1 MQHFKNYSFQNQNIV
16 TPTIRKSL
24 LQRVTPAAHQII
36 MVLVIHFPSQPFLI
50 GLVFELSVF
59 QNTTKNKT
67 HFFLWFGWN
76 FLILAIQ
83 YLVLVFL
90 LKKEKEM
97 MMQLHMHIMNLISSK
112 LSANTIH
119 SVSNEYKIDIYIYTI
134 QNNQCALPRKFVTCL
149 K

>member
-1 MQHFKNYSFQNQNIV
+1 VIRLKFSHISNSISSF
-16 TPTIRKSL
+16 S
-24 LQRVTPAAHQII
+24 
-36 MVLVIHFPSQPFLI
+36 
-50 GLVFELSVF
+50 
-59 QNTTKNKT
+59 
-67 HFFLWFGWN
+67 
-76 FLILAIQ
+76 
-83 YLVLVFL
+83 FL

-119 SVSNEYKIDIYIYTI
+119 SVSNEYKIDIYIYAI